1 MRPVAKA
8 GYDPVA
14 LGDAS
19 HGDALV
25 IFEPPSR
32 IPGGILVPIPGAIL
46 CLFAILV
53 AGCTVG
59 PNYKRPETPM
69 PDGWHTEV
77 MQDLDETSQPL
88 VQWWT
93 TLGDTVLTD
102 LIREAEVSNLNLASA
117 VARVEEARAVRGIA
131 TGGRLP
137 DVILDGAYS
146 RTQISE
152 NSASGTVVKEAGG
165 EVNASNTWTLS
176 AGFSW
181 EIDLF
186 GRIRRQVEAATAGL
200 EASIEDYRD
209 VLVTVYAEVAAN
221 YMDVR
226 TLQVQLAYARSNA
239 QAQEGSLALT
249 ESRFEAG
256 LTSALDVA
264 QAQSNLYNTQSQIPL
279 LESQL
284 NATMNRLAVL
294 LGKQPGALHARLA
307 QVEPIPNPPTE
318 LTVGLPADL
327 LRRRPD
333 VRRAERQLAAQTARI
348 GVATADLYPT
358 FSLAGFLGLE
368 SLSLDD
374 LFKSESGT
382 WGIVPGFSWNI
393 FSGGKVQN
401 NIRVEEART
410 RQALVAYEQS
420 VLNALEEV
428 ENAMVAY
435 EKERD
440 RRDRLAEA
448 VTATE
453 RSVELVRTQYVSGL
467 TNFQNYLDSQRSLF
481 VQQDEL
487 ARSEGQVVVNLIAL
501 NTALGGGWSVE
512 ADTPD
517 STNKNSSETTPEATG
532 QGK

>member
-1 MRPVAKA
+1 VILQRTLTTFRRGPGIRILA
-8 GYDPVA
+8 A
-14 LGDAS
+14 LLPAFV
-19 HGDALV
+19 L
-25 IFEPPSR
+25 
-32 IPGGILVPIPGAIL
+32 
-46 CLFAILV
+46 

-59 PNYKRPETPM
+59 PDYERPEVPV
-69 PDGWHTEV
+69 PDAWQSEV
-77 MQDLDETSQPL
+77 IQDLDETEEPL
-88 VQWWT
+88 LHWWT
-93 TLGDTVLTD
+93 ALGDTMLTG
-102 LIREAEVSNLNLASA
+102 LIRDAEVSNLDLASA
-117 VARVEEARAVRGIA
+117 VARVQESRAIRGVA

-146 RTQISE
+146 RTRISE
-152 NSASGTVVKEAGG
+152 NGQTGSTIIESGG
-165 EVNASNTWTLS
+165 EVSPFDTWSTGV
-176 AGFSW
+176 GFSW

-186 GRIRRQVEAATAGL
+186 GRIRRQVESATAGL

-209 VLVTVYAEVAAN
+209 VLVSVYAEVAAN

-226 TLQVQLAYARSNA
+226 TLQAQLAFARANA
-239 QAQEGSLALT
+239 EAQEGSLQLT
-249 ESRFEAG
+249 QSRFEAG

-264 QAQSNLYNTQSQIPL
+264 QAQSNLFNTQSQIPR
-279 LESQL
+279 LESDL
-284 NATMNRLAVL
+284 NAAMNRLAVL
-294 LGKQPGALHARLA
+294 LGQQPGALHARLDA
-307 QVEPIPNPPTE
+307 AVPIPDPPAE

-333 VRRAERQLAAQTARI
+333 VRRAERLLASQTALI

-358 FSLAGFLGLE
+358 FSIAGFLGLE

-374 LFKSESGT
+374 LFQGGSET
-382 WGIVPGFSWNI
+382 WGIVPGFSWNV

-401 NIRVEEART
+401 RIRIEEART
-410 RQALVAYEQS
+410 RQALISYEQS
-420 VLNALEEV
+420 ILFALEEV

-448 VTATE
+448 AAASE
-453 RSVELVRTQYVSGL
+453 RSVELVHTQYISGL

-487 ARSEGQVVVNLIAL
+487 ARSEGQVVKNLIFL
-501 NTALGGGWSVE
+501 NTALGGGWSVDQKVPDGKE
-512 ADTPD
+512 DTD
-517 STNKNSSETTPEATG
+517 SETEPETTG